1 MAWNEPGGSKDRD
14 PWGDRKPDDGPPD
27 LDEVF
32 RKMQEKISGLFGGK
46 GRRGGGGG
54 GAGGTGGILSLVAI
68 LLAVWFAWDS
78 VYIIQQ
84 AERGVVLRFGKYVT
98 TLEPG
103 FNVRWPQPVEKVIKV
118 NVNEVR
124 RQTLSA
130 QLLTKDLNLININL
144 VVQFKVRDEYKYAL
158 AVRNPDFSLR
168 ESTESALREVV
179 GGLTIDEIVSAQG
192 GRSELVDAVKVQLQ
206 HTIDKYNTGLLTA
219 KVIIDQVKPPDEVRA
234 AYEDAITAKEDLDTE
249 IKKAEAYARGI
260 VPKAEGE
267 AESIIQA
274 AQAYRQRVIN
284 KAKGETAR
292 FLKIL
297 KEYRR
302 APAVTRTRLYLET
315 METLLAKSSKVMVKI
330 KDGNSVLYLPIDRFM
345 QQGARPMPRSLP
357 MDPSALP
364 SPSPTQLP
372 SDNPRGSRER
382 GVR

>member
-32 RKMQEKISGLFGGK
+32 KKMQDKISGLFGGR

-54 GAGGTGGILSLVAI
+54 RGGSSGAGGIAGLVAI
-68 LLAVWFAWDS
+68 LLAVWLVWDS
-78 VYIIQQ
+78 VHIIQQ

-103 FNVRWPQPVEKVIKV
+103 FNLRWPRPVEQVIKV

-124 RQTLSA
+124 RQPLSA
-130 QLLTKDLNLININL
+130 QLLTKDLNLININTI
-144 VVQFKVRDEYKYAL
+144 VQFKVKDEYKYSL

-179 GGLTIDEIVSAQG
+179 GGQTFDEIIG
-192 GRSELVDAVKVQLQ
+192 GRNELVEFVKTQLQ
-206 HTIDKYNTGLLTA
+206 KTIDKYDTGLLVV
-219 KVIIDQVKPPDEVRA
+219 KVNIDAVKPPDEVRA
-234 AYEDAITAKEDLDTE
+234 AYEDAIAAKENLDTL

-267 AESIIQA
+267 AESLIQ
-274 AQAYRQRVIN
+274 QAEAYKQRVIN
-284 KAKGETAR
+284 KARGEAAR
-292 FLKIL
+292 FLQIL

-302 APAVTRTRLYLET
+302 APRVTRTRLYLET
-315 METLLAKSSKVMVKI
+315 METLLARSSKVMVKI
-330 KDGNSVLYLPIDRFM
+330 DNGNSVLYLPIDRFM
-345 QQGARPMPRSLP
+345 RQGGGQLPRSLTP
-357 MDPSALP
+357 VDPTELPP
-364 SPSPTQLP
+364 SPSLQQA
-372 SDNPRGSRER
+372 PRDPRSRPER